1 MRATKLQIW
10 HLGSLNSGALR
21 LEKSEGTFVEPG
33 RCLMLIWYLLMVD
46 KNDMTRR
53 LAENSLRQFINGS
66 NTRFAVGRYT
76 CLLS

>member
-53 LAENSLRQFINGS
+53 LAENSLRHSLSMAQTHG
-66 NTRFAVGRYT
+66 
-76 CLLS
+76 LLSVGTHAC